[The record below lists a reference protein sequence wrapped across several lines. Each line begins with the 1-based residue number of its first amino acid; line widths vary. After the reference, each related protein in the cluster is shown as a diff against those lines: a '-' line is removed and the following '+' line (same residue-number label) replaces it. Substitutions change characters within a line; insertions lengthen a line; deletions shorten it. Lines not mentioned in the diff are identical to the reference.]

1 MVVGGLFR
9 RWLRGRVWGSC
20 LGVALSNLFFFFFF
34 SRARQLTK
42 ENKYFTMHI
51 FS

>member
-9 RWLRGRVWGSC
+9 RWLRGRVWGSW
-20 LGVALSNLFFFFFF
+20 LGVALSNLFFFP
-34 SRARQLTK
+34 RARQLTK